1 MKKYLFLIFLL
12 PLLSFTAIHKYYV
25 SMTEIEFSK
34 ENNSLQI
41 ISRVFTDDMQK
52 MLQTRYN
59 EEIVLAKGME
69 HPAADKFLEK
79 YVLDRIDISVNGTP
93 KKLNFL
99 GKEYDKDQLVLYIE
113 IEEVPNVK
121 AISVRN
127 EMLTGLFPDQKNVV
141 HVEVGE
147 ENKSLLLSRNHE
159 KGQLSFKK

>member
-1 MKKYLFLIFLL
+1 MKKYLFLILFI
-12 PLLSFTAIHKYYV
+12 PLVSFTAIHKYYV
-25 SMTEIEFSK
+25 SMTEIEFSR

-59 EEIVLAKGME
+59 EEIILAKGME
-69 HPAADKFLEK
+69 HPAADKFLKK
-79 YVLDRIDISVNGTP
+79 YVLDRMDISVNGIS

-99 GKEYDKDQLVLYIE
+99 GKEYDKNQLVLYIE
-113 IEEVPNVK
+113 VEEVPYVET
-121 AISVRN
+121 ILVRN

-147 ENKSLLLSRNHE
+147 ATKSLLLSRNHE
-159 KGQLSFKK
+159 KGQLNFEK